1 VYKIIPLEKISEN
14 ILKKWIVGKSMEYVY
29 V

>member
-14 ILKKWIVGKSMEYVY
+14 ILKKWIAGKSMEYVY